1 MTIFIA
7 GDEESQ
13 PERRSRTL
21 APSQGSFPPVAT
33 SLQAVK
39 LANVCNYSL
48 TCMYNGKTIDFYV
61 SMVLPGWYIATKC
74 NVHYME
80 LIHGKGSE
88 TIKL

>member
-13 PERRSRTL
+13 LERRSRIL

-39 LANVCNYSL
+39 FANVCNYSL
-48 TCMYNGKTIDFYV
+48 TCMYNGKTIDIYICFDGA
-61 SMVLPGWYIATKC
+61 SRMVYSYQVQCAL
-74 NVHYME
+74 
-80 LIHGKGSE
+80 HGIDPWQG
-88 TIKL
+88 L